1 MVITFSYNQFD
12 KESTYYHADLESID
26 EKICALIQERKQI
39 SGENPGFPEKALLQ
53 KWSQRYGIYEELL
66 RSLFNELQ
74 NEADFKP
81 HIEPKG
87 FRKFLSIMQG
97 GEMKDSFVYVTHIRQ
112 YENASVLSLTIDRAI
127 DNRDEYGHESADC
140 KFIELELEIE
150 GYDCRTDSGSGS
162 GGQMMMDY
170 IIFPALPD
178 DFSELDLVF
187 KEMERFPQKRFTG
200 REITIHLNQEKKPG

>member
-1 MVITFSYNQFD
+1 MFSYNQFD

-39 SGENPGFPEKALLQ
+39 GGENPGFPEKVLLQ
-53 KWSQRYGIYEELL
+53 KWSKQFGIYEELL
-66 RSLFNELQ
+66 NSLFNLMQ

-81 HIEPKG
+81 RIKPKG
-87 FRKFLSIMQG
+87 FRKFLSMMQG
-97 GEMKDSFVYVTHIRQ
+97 GEMEDSFVYVTHIRQ

-127 DNRDEYGHESADC
+127 ENRDEYGRKSVDC
-140 KFIELELEIE
+140 EFIELELEIE

>member
-1 MVITFSYNQFD
+1 MFNMFRYHQVD

-39 SGENPGFPEKALLQ
+39 GGENPGFPEKVLLQ
-53 KWSQRYGIYEELL
+53 KWSERYGIYEELL
-66 RSLFNELQ
+66 HSLFNELQ

-97 GEMKDSFVYVTHIRQ
+97 GEMEDSFVYVTHICQ
-112 YENASVLSLTIDRAI
+112 YENASVLSLTIDRSI
-127 DNRDEYGHESADC
+127 DNRDENGRESADC
-140 KFIELELEIE
+140 KFIELELEIQ

-162 GGQMMMDY
+162 GGQMIMDY

-178 DFSELDLVF
+178 DFSERDLVF
-187 KEMERFPQKRFTG
+187 KKMERFPHKRFTG
-200 REITIHLNQEKKPG
+200 REITIHLNHNSE